1 MALLDTKDYAPAS
14 SCPIDLVLAYPFLP
28 SHNLLI
34 CYKFMV
40 YVNLELYLKNCRPI
54 HCFMQTNVTL
64 LDKENLKYLIKT
76 MI

>member
-1 MALLDTKDYAPAS
+1 
-14 SCPIDLVLAYPFLP
+14 
-28 SHNLLI
+28 
-34 CYKFMV
+34 MV

-76 MI
+76 MIL